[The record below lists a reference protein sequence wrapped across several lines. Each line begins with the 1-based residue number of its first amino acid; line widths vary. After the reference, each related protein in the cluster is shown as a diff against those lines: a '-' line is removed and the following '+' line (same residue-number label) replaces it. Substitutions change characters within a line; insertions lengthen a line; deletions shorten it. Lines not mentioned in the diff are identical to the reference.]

1 MGMGV
6 AIFIRFLFA
15 AVILRVTSVRNFSV
29 SLDNLSLFVDYIIT
43 KGFPCDSAC
52 KEST

>member
-29 SLDNLSLFVDYIIT
+29 SLDPSVSLA
-43 KGFPCDSAC
+43 KHLKMLCSAI
-52 KEST
+52 